1 MVMDVLYFMG
11 FFYVLEQLED
21 VEVQIASVIAREYGV
36 FMGGV
41 GAVG

>member
-1 MVMDVLYFMG
+1 MVRGVSCFMG
-11 FFYVLEQLED
+11 VFYVLEQRGD
-21 VEVQIASVIAREYGV
+21 AEVQIASVIAREYGV